1 MEYLNNFIIT
11 LVATMIFMT
20 SIEIIAPDNS
30 MKKYIKFV
38 LGLILISV
46 MINPIIKFFTG
57 GEQEVI
63 NRIKRYEDMLNLGVT
78 NEGESKEVIEKQ
90 KEAFK
95 SNLNSNCDNLLKEKF
110 SDKNFKSDIKC
121 NINLSDMT
129 YSIDSLEVGVREN
142 GIRLV
147 DKIRINVNDESAG
160 QSVPHFHI
168 HIIPRKNDDGIDA
181 WPNFKGS
188 TISNQEVYQLL
199 RIR

>member
-95 SNLNSNCDNLLKEKF
+95 SNLNSNCD
-110 SDKNFKSDIKC
+110 
-121 NINLSDMT
+121 
-129 YSIDSLEVGVREN
+129 
-142 GIRLV
+142 
-147 DKIRINVNDESAG
+147 
-160 QSVPHFHI
+160 
-168 HIIPRKNDDGIDA
+168 
-181 WPNFKGS
+181 
-188 TISNQEVYQLL
+188 
-199 RIR
+199 

>member
-1 MEYLNNFIIT
+1 MEYLNSFIIT

-20 SIEIIAPDNS
+20 AIEIIAPDNS

-110 SDKNFKSDIKC
+110 SDKDFKSDIKC

-147 DKIRINVNDESAG
+147 DKIRINVNDESEEAV
-160 QSVPHFHI
+160 SNNEKIDNEEEIKNYLSELFK
-168 HIIPRKNDDGIDA
+168 IPIEKIKLYSMG
-181 WPNFKGS
+181 G
-188 TISNQEVYQLL
+188 
-199 RIR
+199 

>member
-46 MINPIIKFFTG
+46 MINPIIKFFTV

-147 DKIRINVNDESAG
+147 DKIRINVNDESEEAV
-160 QSVPHFHI
+160 SNNEKIDNEEEIKNYLSELFK
-168 HIIPRKNDDGIDA
+168 IPIEKIKLYSMG
-181 WPNFKGS
+181 G
-188 TISNQEVYQLL
+188 
-199 RIR
+199 

>member
-110 SDKNFKSDIKC
+110 SDKDFKSDIKC

-147 DKIRINVNDESAG
+147 DKIRINVNDESEEAV
-160 QSVPHFHI
+160 SNNEKIDNEEEIKNYLSKLFK
-168 HIIPRKNDDGIDA
+168 IPIEKIKLYSMG
-181 WPNFKGS
+181 G
-188 TISNQEVYQLL
+188 
-199 RIR
+199 

>member
-142 GIRLV
+142 CIRLV
-147 DKIRINVNDESAG
+147 DKIRINVNDESEEAV
-160 QSVPHFHI
+160 SNNEKIDNEEEIKNYLSELFK
-168 HIIPRKNDDGIDA
+168 IPIEKIKLYSMG
-181 WPNFKGS
+181 G
-188 TISNQEVYQLL
+188 
-199 RIR
+199 

>member
-78 NEGESKEVIEKQ
+78 NEGESKELIEKQ

-147 DKIRINVNDESAG
+147 DKIRINVNDESEEAV
-160 QSVPHFHI
+160 SNNEKIDNEEEIKNYLSELFK
-168 HIIPRKNDDGIDA
+168 IPIEKIKLYSMG
-181 WPNFKGS
+181 G
-188 TISNQEVYQLL
+188 
-199 RIR
+199 

>member
-20 SIEIIAPDNS
+20 AIEIIAPDNS

-110 SDKNFKSDIKC
+110 SDKDFKSDIKC
-121 NINLSDMT
+121 NINLSDVT

-147 DKIRINVNDESAG
+147 DKIRINVNDESEEAV
-160 QSVPHFHI
+160 SNNEKIDNEEEIKNYLSELFK
-168 HIIPRKNDDGIDA
+168 IPIEKIKLYSMG
-181 WPNFKGS
+181 G
-188 TISNQEVYQLL
+188 
-199 RIR
+199 

>member
-20 SIEIIAPDNS
+20 AIEIIAPDNS

-147 DKIRINVNDESAG
+147 DKIRINVNDESEEA
-160 QSVPHFHI
+160 
-168 HIIPRKNDDGIDA
+168 
-181 WPNFKGS
+181 
-188 TISNQEVYQLL
+188 ISNNEKIDNEEEIKNYLSEL
-199 RIR
+199 FKIPIEKIKLYSMGG

>member
-20 SIEIIAPDNS
+20 AIEIIAPDNS

-90 KEAFK
+90 KEVFK

-110 SDKNFKSDIKC
+110 SDKDFKSDIKC

-147 DKIRINVNDESAG
+147 DKIRINVNGESEEAV
-160 QSVPHFHI
+160 SNNKKIDNEEEIKNYLSELFK
-168 HIIPRKNDDGIDA
+168 IPIEKIKLYSMG
-181 WPNFKGS
+181 G
-188 TISNQEVYQLL
+188 
-199 RIR
+199 

>member
-38 LGLILISV
+38 LGLILISA

-110 SDKNFKSDIKC
+110 SDKDFKSDIKC

-147 DKIRINVNDESAG
+147 DKIRINVNDESEEAV
-160 QSVPHFHI
+160 SNNEKIDNEEEIKNYLSELFK
-168 HIIPRKNDDGIDA
+168 IPIEKIKLYSMG
-181 WPNFKGS
+181 G
-188 TISNQEVYQLL
+188 
-199 RIR
+199 

>member
-63 NRIKRYEDMLNLGVT
+63 NRIKRYEDMLNVGVT

-147 DKIRINVNDESAG
+147 DKIRINVNDESEEAV
-160 QSVPHFHI
+160 SNNEKIDNEEEIKNYLSELFK
-168 HIIPRKNDDGIDA
+168 IPIEKIKLYSMG
-181 WPNFKGS
+181 G
-188 TISNQEVYQLL
+188 
-199 RIR
+199 

>member
-63 NRIKRYEDMLNLGVT
+63 NRIKRYADMLNLGVT

-147 DKIRINVNDESAG
+147 DKIRINVNDESEEAV
-160 QSVPHFHI
+160 SNNEKIDNEEEIKNYLSELFK
-168 HIIPRKNDDGIDA
+168 IPIEKIKLYSMG
-181 WPNFKGS
+181 G
-188 TISNQEVYQLL
+188 
-199 RIR
+199 

>member
-20 SIEIIAPDNS
+20 AIEIIAPDNS
-30 MKKYIKFV
+30 MKKYIKFI

-110 SDKNFKSDIKC
+110 SDKDFKSDIKC

-147 DKIRINVNDESAG
+147 DKIRINVNDESEEAV
-160 QSVPHFHI
+160 SNNEKIDNEEEIKNYLSELFK
-168 HIIPRKNDDGIDA
+168 IPIEKIKLYSMG
-181 WPNFKGS
+181 G
-188 TISNQEVYQLL
+188 
-199 RIR
+199 

>member
-20 SIEIIAPDNS
+20 AIEIIAPDNS

-110 SDKNFKSDIKC
+110 SDKDFKSDIKC

-147 DKIRINVNDESAG
+147 DKIRINVNGESEEAV
-160 QSVPHFHI
+160 SNNEKIDNEEEIKNYLSELFK
-168 HIIPRKNDDGIDA
+168 IPIEKIKLYSMG
-181 WPNFKGS
+181 G
-188 TISNQEVYQLL
+188 
-199 RIR
+199 

>member
-110 SDKNFKSDIKC
+110 SDMNFKSDIKC

-147 DKIRINVNDESAG
+147 DKIRINVNDESEEAV
-160 QSVPHFHI
+160 SNNEKIDNEEEIKNYLSELFK
-168 HIIPRKNDDGIDA
+168 IPIEKIKLYSMG
-181 WPNFKGS
+181 G
-188 TISNQEVYQLL
+188 
-199 RIR
+199 

>member
-20 SIEIIAPDNS
+20 AIEIIAPDNS

-63 NRIKRYEDMLNLGVT
+63 NRVKRYEDMLNLGVT

-110 SDKNFKSDIKC
+110 SDKDFKSDIKC

-147 DKIRINVNDESAG
+147 DKIRINVNDESEEAV
-160 QSVPHFHI
+160 SNNEKIDNEEEIKNYLSELFK
-168 HIIPRKNDDGIDA
+168 IPIEKIKLYSMG
-181 WPNFKGS
+181 G
-188 TISNQEVYQLL
+188 
-199 RIR
+199 

>member
-147 DKIRINVNDESAG
+147 DTIRINVNDESEEAV
-160 QSVPHFHI
+160 SNNEKIDNEEEIKNYLSELFK
-168 HIIPRKNDDGIDA
+168 IPIEKIKLYSMG
-181 WPNFKGS
+181 G
-188 TISNQEVYQLL
+188 
-199 RIR
+199 

>member
-20 SIEIIAPDNS
+20 AIEIIAPDNS

-147 DKIRINVNDESAG
+147 DKIRINVNGESEEAV
-160 QSVPHFHI
+160 SNNKKFDNEEEI
-168 HIIPRKNDDGIDA
+168 KNYLSELFKIPIEKIKLYSMG
-181 WPNFKGS
+181 G
-188 TISNQEVYQLL
+188 
-199 RIR
+199 

>member
-147 DKIRINVNDESAG
+147 DKIRINVNDESEEAV
-160 QSVPHFHI
+160 SNSEKIDNEEEIKNYLSELFK
-168 HIIPRKNDDGIDA
+168 IPIEKIKLYSMG
-181 WPNFKGS
+181 G
-188 TISNQEVYQLL
+188 
-199 RIR
+199 

>member
-63 NRIKRYEDMLNLGVT
+63 NRIKRYEDMLNLGVI

-147 DKIRINVNDESAG
+147 DKIRINVNDESEEAV
-160 QSVPHFHI
+160 SNNEKIDNEEEIKNYLSELFK
-168 HIIPRKNDDGIDA
+168 IPIEKIKLYSMG
-181 WPNFKGS
+181 G
-188 TISNQEVYQLL
+188 
-199 RIR
+199 

>member
-129 YSIDSLEVGVREN
+129 YSIDSLEVGVGEN

-147 DKIRINVNDESAG
+147 DKIRINVNDESEEAV
-160 QSVPHFHI
+160 SNNEKIDNEEEIKNYLSELFK
-168 HIIPRKNDDGIDA
+168 IPIEKIKLYSMG
-181 WPNFKGS
+181 G
-188 TISNQEVYQLL
+188 
-199 RIR
+199 

>member
-129 YSIDSLEVGVREN
+129 CSIDSLEVGVREN

-147 DKIRINVNDESAG
+147 DKIRINVNDESEEAV
-160 QSVPHFHI
+160 SNNEKIDNEEEIKNYLSELFK
-168 HIIPRKNDDGIDA
+168 IPIEKIKLYSMG
-181 WPNFKGS
+181 G
-188 TISNQEVYQLL
+188 
-199 RIR
+199 

>member
-95 SNLNSNCDNLLKEKF
+95 SNLNSNCDNLLKGKF

-147 DKIRINVNDESAG
+147 DKIRINVNDESEGAV
-160 QSVPHFHI
+160 SNNEKIDNEEEIKNYLSELFK
-168 HIIPRKNDDGIDA
+168 IPIEKIKLYSMG
-181 WPNFKGS
+181 G
-188 TISNQEVYQLL
+188 
-199 RIR
+199 

>member
-1 MEYLNNFIIT
+1 
-11 LVATMIFMT
+11 MT
-20 SIEIIAPDNS
+20 AIEIIAPDNS

-110 SDKNFKSDIKC
+110 SDKDFKSDIKC

-147 DKIRINVNDESAG
+147 DKIRINVNGESEEAV
-160 QSVPHFHI
+160 SNNKKIDNEEEIKNYLSELFK
-168 HIIPRKNDDGIDA
+168 IPIEKIKLYSMG
-181 WPNFKGS
+181 G
-188 TISNQEVYQLL
+188 
-199 RIR
+199 

>member
-121 NINLSDMT
+121 NINLSDIT

-147 DKIRINVNDESAG
+147 DKIRINVNDESEEAV
-160 QSVPHFHI
+160 SNNEKIDNEEEIKNYLSELFK
-168 HIIPRKNDDGIDA
+168 IPIEKIKLYSMG
-181 WPNFKGS
+181 G
-188 TISNQEVYQLL
+188 
-199 RIR
+199 

>member
-11 LVATMIFMT
+11 LVVTMIFMT
-20 SIEIIAPDNS
+20 AIEIIAPDNS

-46 MINPIIKFFTG
+46 MINQIIKFFTG

-110 SDKNFKSDIKC
+110 SDKDFKSDIKC

-147 DKIRINVNDESAG
+147 DKIRINVNDESEEAV
-160 QSVPHFHI
+160 SNNEKIDNEEEIKNYLSELFK
-168 HIIPRKNDDGIDA
+168 IPIEKIKLYSMG
-181 WPNFKGS
+181 G
-188 TISNQEVYQLL
+188 
-199 RIR
+199 

>member
-110 SDKNFKSDIKC
+110 SDKNFKSDKKC

-147 DKIRINVNDESAG
+147 DKIRINVNDESEEAV
-160 QSVPHFHI
+160 SNNEKIDNEEEIKNYLSELFK
-168 HIIPRKNDDGIDA
+168 IPIEKIKLYSMG
-181 WPNFKGS
+181 G
-188 TISNQEVYQLL
+188 
-199 RIR
+199 

>member
-63 NRIKRYEDMLNLGVT
+63 NRIKWYEDMLNLGVT

-147 DKIRINVNDESAG
+147 DKIRINVNDESEEAV
-160 QSVPHFHI
+160 SNNEKIDNEEEIKNYLSELFK
-168 HIIPRKNDDGIDA
+168 IPIEKIKLYSMG
-181 WPNFKGS
+181 G
-188 TISNQEVYQLL
+188 
-199 RIR
+199 

>member
-110 SDKNFKSDIKC
+110 SDKNFKSEIKC

-147 DKIRINVNDESAG
+147 DKIRINVNDESEEAV
-160 QSVPHFHI
+160 SNNEKIDNEEEIKNYLSELFK
-168 HIIPRKNDDGIDA
+168 IPIEKIKLYSMG
-181 WPNFKGS
+181 G
-188 TISNQEVYQLL
+188 
-199 RIR
+199 

>member
-63 NRIKRYEDMLNLGVT
+63 NRRKRYEDMLNLGVT

-147 DKIRINVNDESAG
+147 DKIRINVNDESEEAV
-160 QSVPHFHI
+160 SNNEKIDNEEEIKNYLSELFK
-168 HIIPRKNDDGIDA
+168 IPIEKIKLYSMG
-181 WPNFKGS
+181 G
-188 TISNQEVYQLL
+188 
-199 RIR
+199 

>member
-147 DKIRINVNDESAG
+147 DKIRINVNDESEEAV
-160 QSVPHFHI
+160 SKKKKIDNEEEIKNYLSELFK
-168 HIIPRKNDDGIDA
+168 IPIEKIKLYSMG
-181 WPNFKGS
+181 G
-188 TISNQEVYQLL
+188 
-199 RIR
+199 

>member
-63 NRIKRYEDMLNLGVT
+63 NRIKRYEDMLNLGVA

-110 SDKNFKSDIKC
+110 SDKDFKSDIKC

-147 DKIRINVNDESAG
+147 DKIRINVNDESEEAV
-160 QSVPHFHI
+160 SNNEKIDNEEEIKNYLSELFK
-168 HIIPRKNDDGIDA
+168 IPIEKIKLYSMG
-181 WPNFKGS
+181 G
-188 TISNQEVYQLL
+188 
-199 RIR
+199 

>member
-20 SIEIIAPDNS
+20 AIEIIAPDNS

-110 SDKNFKSDIKC
+110 SDKDFKSDIKC

-147 DKIRINVNDESAG
+147 DKIRINVNDESEEAVSNNEKIDNEG
-160 QSVPHFHI
+160 EIKNYLSELFK
-168 HIIPRKNDDGIDA
+168 IPIEKIKLYSMG
-181 WPNFKGS
+181 G
-188 TISNQEVYQLL
+188 
-199 RIR
+199 